1 MKDVRAKDRI
11 SRLSLTPE
19 ACSAREPVVFD
30 VEGFVEQDEEE
41 AEVSEIIKV

>member
-1 MKDVRAKDRI
+1 MKVED
-11 SRLSLTPE
+11 RLSLQKLA
-19 ACSAREPVVFD
+19 ACEPVVFD